1 MKGHLW
7 EQIEKRRLFLIGG
20 DPRGQG
26 EVTRG
31 QLRRQTTQRPAE
43 GCRARL
49 HTAAAVE
56 TSGTPKGGLELIPL
70 TDDLRLSSQGSG
82 RAMTSPGQAFIGR
95 CG

>member
-7 EQIEKRRLFLIGG
+7 EQIQKHRLFLIGG

-31 QLRRQTTQRPAE
+31 QLRRPAE

-56 TSGTPKGGLELIPL
+56 TSGTPKGGLQQIPL

-82 RAMTSPGQAFIGR
+82 RAMTSPGQVFIGR

>member
-7 EQIEKRRLFLIGG
+7 EQIQKHRLFLIGG

-31 QLRRQTTQRPAE
+31 QLRRQATEWPEE

-56 TSGTPKGGLELIPL
+56 TSGTPKGGLQQIPL

-82 RAMTSPGQAFIGR
+82 RAMTSPGQVFIGR